1 MDDQTRSTLND
12 MELDLMKLSIQT
24 TILPPGLIP
33 ASYTHLQHELSS
45 LHVDA
50 VAMHSKLK
58 KYISILEE
66 SSSLLQ
72 TLIQTMMQLHPPK
85 NDHLRLELPPNPN
98 YSNSNNNNN
107 HHDRNQQQQP
117 SLTTKLYPWQQIHKQ
132 FKALLQRLPI
142 PLRSEKTNAARDEEL
157 KRLIHSTLL
166 RMEQLERQA
175 QEHVWKEFMELV
187 VRVQDKALRMDQ
199 FVKGMHTNNANNW
212 KPQTK
217 IVMASSDDEA
227 SKSWLRPEQSLS
239 ISPIIEEPL
248 EIEVEMTTF
257 QYNW

>member
-1 MDDQTRSTLND
+1 
-12 MELDLMKLSIQT
+12 MKLSIQT

-58 KYISILEE
+58 TYISILEE

-72 TLIQTMMQLHPPK
+72 TLIQTMIQLHPPK
-85 NDHLRLELPPNPN
+85 RDDYLRLEFPPNPKN
-98 YSNSNNNNN
+98 IDSNNDNNNNN

-117 SLTTKLYPWQQIHKQ
+117 TLTKKLYPWQQIHKQ

-166 RMEQLERQA
+166 RVEQLERQA

-199 FVKGMHTNNANNW
+199 FVKGMHTNNPSNW
-212 KPQTK
+212 KPPTK